1 MNEELTNHYIVKAEH
16 DLKTA
21 KDEIITNKPATDTV
35 CFHTQQCA
43 EKYLKA
49 YLVFNGKEITKTLK
63 THNIEVL
70 LVACKEMDDS
80 FNYLIEINAHELT
93 DYAIEARYPDDFYLP
108 SVSESNHAIET
119 AEKVKE
125 FILDKLNIK

>member
-1 MNEELTNHYIVKAEH
+1 MNEELTNRYIIKAEH

-21 KDEIITNKPATDTV
+21 KDEIITDKPATDTV
-35 CFHTQQCA
+35 CFHAQQCA

-49 YLVFNGKEITKTLK
+49 YLVFNGKEIIKTLK

-70 LVACKEMDDS
+70 LVACKEVDDA

-93 DYAIEARYPDDFYLP
+93 DYAI
-108 SVSESNHAIET
+108 
-119 AEKVKE
+119 
-125 FILDKLNIK
+125 

>member
-1 MNEELTNHYIVKAEH
+1 MNEELTNRYIIKAEH

-21 KDEIITNKPATDTV
+21 KDEIITDKPATDTV
-35 CFHTQQCA
+35 CFHAQQCA

-49 YLVFNGKEITKTLK
+49 YLVFNGKEIIKTLK

-70 LVACKEMDDS
+70 LVACKEIDDA

-108 SVSESNHAIET
+108 SVSESNQSIET

-125 FILDKLNIK
+125 FILSKLNIK

>member
-1 MNEELTNHYIVKAEH
+1 MNEELANRYIIKADN

-21 KDEIITNKPATDTV
+21 KDEIITDNPATDAV
-35 CFHTQQCA
+35 CFHAQQCV

-49 YLVFNGKEITKTLK
+49 YLVFNGKDILK
-63 THNIEVL
+63 PLKNHNIEVL
-70 LVACKEMDDS
+70 LIACKEIDNS

-93 DYAIEARYPDDFYLP
+93 DYAIEIRYPDDFYLP
-108 SVSESNHAIET
+108 SVEESNQAIET

-125 FILDKLNIK
+125 FILNKLNIK

>member
-80 FNYLIEINAHELT
+80 FNYLTNI
-93 DYAIEARYPDDFYLP
+93 
-108 SVSESNHAIET
+108 
-119 AEKVKE
+119 AEKSPI
-125 FILDKLNIK
+125 FFR